1 MILYIVLAVVGLA
14 ISRWLRCLLTT
25 PSEKRDLNVF
35 VVMYNFVLMLLH
47 EDIAMR
53 DTYLFL
59 YHWPEIS
66 ERYPAITWLAFM
78 FLFIHLYGIVA
89 KNNVRCFPG
98 MRTKGQS
105 I

>member
-1 MILYIVLAVVGLA
+1 
-14 ISRWLRCLLTT
+14 
-25 PSEKRDLNVF
+25 
-35 VVMYNFVLMLLH
+35 
-47 EDIAMR
+47 MR

-66 ERYPAITWLAFM
+66 EGYPAITWLAFM
-78 FLFIHLYGIVA
+78 FLFVHLYGIVA

-98 MRTKGQS
+98 MRRKGQS